1 MLDTTTRAN
10 LHSKPNPT
18 IIANRN
24 LEQLIEDVK
33 A

>member
-1 MLDTTTRAN
+1 MLDTTTRAH

-24 LEQLIEDVK
+24 FEQLVENVK